1 MQQNTVYQCIPCG
14 FSNKNKGLYMK
25 HLETKKHGMK
35 IEKQKMSQEHSC
47 VGCGKMFHHRQSLSR
62 HKKGCESL
70 EHSSTITP
78 DFVMSLMKQNE
89 ELKTM
94 LIEERKLMEM
104 RIQSNQELLMQQ
116 HKELVEYCKQP
127 KIIKETKNQFNLNF
141 FLNEKCK
148 DAINLTEFVKNLQI
162 QLEDVEKMGRVG
174 YVDGMT
180 QIIMNG
186 LKNLDMYKRPIHC
199 TDLKREIM
207 YVKEEDKWD
216 CDEEKEKLQ
225 KAIGLIHDE
234 NFKVLYTFMGK
245 SGDGFNAENPN
256 IERNL
261 SIVRECNGGL
271 SEETR
276 EKNREKLIRNLSKSV
291 YLDKMGW
298 SG

>member
-1 MQQNTVYQCIPCG
+1 MQTNYECIPCG
-14 FSNKNKGLYMK
+14 FANKNRGLFMK
-25 HLETKKHGMK
+25 HLETKKHATKTGTLNDHICSICK
-35 IEKQKMSQEHSC
+35 KNFQ
-47 VGCGKMFHHRQSLSR
+47 HRQSLSR
-62 HKKGCESL
+62 HKKGCQNMGVMG
-70 EHSSTITP
+70 SSNLTP

-94 LIEERKLMEM
+94 LIEERKLMEN

-116 HKELVEYCKQP
+116 NRELMEYCKQP
-127 KIIKETKNQFNLNF
+127 KIIETKNQFNLNF

-148 DAINLTEFVKNLQI
+148 DAINLTEFVKNLRI
-162 QLEDVEKMGRVG
+162 QLEDVEKMGKLG

-207 YVKEEDKWD
+207 YVREENRWD

-234 NFKVLYTFMGK
+234 NFRVLYSFVGK
-245 SGDGFNAENPN
+245 NGGEFDAENPN

-271 SEETR
+271 SEEVR
-276 EKNREKLIRNLSKSV
+276 EKNRDKLIRNLSKSV
-291 YLDKMGW
+291 YLDKMGL
-298 SG
+298 

>member
-1 MQQNTVYQCIPCG
+1 MKEDAKMSYYECIPCG
-14 FSNKNKGLYMK
+14 FSNKNRGLYTK
-25 HLETKKHGMK
+25 HLETKKHL
-35 IEKQKMSQEHSC
+35 EKNGKMEREHLC
-47 VGCGKMFHHRQSLSR
+47 ECGKTFQHRQSLSR
-62 HKKGCESL
+62 HKKGCQSYANS
-70 EHSSTITP
+70 SSTITP
-78 DFVMSLMKQNE
+78 DFVVSLMKQNE

-104 RIQSNQELLMQQ
+104 RIQSNQELMMQQ
-116 HKELVEYCKQP
+116 HRELVEYCKQP

-162 QLEDVEKMGRVG
+162 QLEDIEKMGRVG

-234 NFKVLYTFMGK
+234 NFKVLYGLVGK
-245 SGDGFNAENPN
+245 NGGDGFHAENPN

-261 SIVRECNGGL
+261 SIIRECNGGI
-271 SEETR
+271 SAQMR

-291 YLDKMGW
+291 YLDKME
-298 SG
+298 